1 MYTVIMPVTT
11 DDFSMFR
18 SQRIVTLVIH
28 RDLYDDRRIER
39 VANTLKT
46 YIKSKDSSVK
56 LLIDLRR
63 CKEFNT
69 SHVLKV
75 VGMLVAEHELFTST
89 IDASAILLTM
99 TDTLSLI
106 RSLFHK
112 TYTLRGFDIFGS
124 ESEAYSF
131 LDPKPDDSQ

>member
-1 MYTVIMPVTT
+1 MPVTT
-11 DDFSMFR
+11 DDFSIFR

-75 VGMLVAEHELFTST
+75 VGMLVA
-89 IDASAILLTM
+89 
-99 TDTLSLI
+99 
-106 RSLFHK
+106 
-112 TYTLRGFDIFGS
+112 
-124 ESEAYSF
+124 
-131 LDPKPDDSQ
+131 

>member
-1 MYTVIMPVTT
+1 MPVTT
-11 DDFSMFR
+11 DDFEIFR
-18 SQRIVTLVIH
+18 SKRIVTLVIH
-28 RDLYDDRRIER
+28 RDLYDDGRIER
-39 VANTLKT
+39 VTKTLKA
-46 YIKSKDSSVK
+46 YINSKDSSIR

-75 VGMLVAEHELFTST
+75 VGMLVAEHELFTSM

-106 RSLFHK
+106 RRLFHK
-112 TYTLRGFDIFGS
+112 TYTLHGFDIFGS
-124 ESEAYSF
+124 ESEAYRF
-131 LDPKPDDSQ
+131 LNTKPGDSQ